1 MMRDENL
8 LLKKHIFFY
17 IEYISMV
24 SNILKRVILQKLQK
38 LQKRKKSKKYTK
50 GLGVENTGF
59 ELIKIRN
66 KTYIL

>member
-24 SNILKRVILQKLQK
+24 SNILKKSHFIKVTKVTK
-38 LQKRKKSKKYTK
+38 TKKIKKIYK
-50 GLGVENTGF
+50 GL
-59 ELIKIRN
+59 KCW
-66 KTYIL
+66 KH